1 MSVKLNKKIITIILS
16 IILVLLLGYMFG
28 IKNLQ
33 ENLAFLKAQKT
44 HLENQLHNK
53 QTRINNTTNIQQQIA
68 KFNTI
73 YTIYKKQL
81 SLNITTPLLLDQ
93 LAKIAETSN
102 VLLKTVQ
109 PLPVKQEDWLILH
122 PVQFVLI
129 GNYDQLESFVTTLV
143 NILYFV
149 DLPKIKL
156 YKIKTNNKELTMQ
169 VFAIIYNQKDK
180 K

>member
-1 MSVKLNKKIITIILS
+1 MSIKLNKKVITIILS
-16 IILVLLLGYMFG
+16 MILVLLLGYVFG

-33 ENLAFLKAQKT
+33 DKLAILKAQKT
-44 HLENQLHNK
+44 YLENQLHNK
-53 QTRINNTTNIQQQIA
+53 QTRITNTANLQQQIA

-81 SLNITTPLLLDQ
+81 SLNITAPLLLDQ
-93 LAKIAETSN
+93 LAKIAKVSN

-149 DLPKIKL
+149 DLSKIKL
-156 YKIKTNNKELTMQ
+156 HKIKPNNQELTMQ
-169 VFAIIYNQKDK
+169 AFAIIYNQKDK
-180 K
+180 N